1 MEMAFRFVL
10 IFAAALSLSAF
21 PVEHRHLHGRC
32 IGDLQIDTAGVSF
45 GTAGGL
51 AAGDPKHAG
60 HWKLED
66 IRELKLAPDHVYVL
80 TYHRGYDFRGEVPAQ
95 KLYAALRNAMDR
107 RLVLEAAEPPRPALY
122 SVPVKHRG
130 GGEGVLAFGDDALVY
145 TSDARDESRTWRY
158 RDIDNIATS
167 GPFQLTLTTFERARA
182 HYHDRKDFNF
192 ELKQPITEAQYNRL
206 WLLVEKKNGRI
217 P

>member
-1 MEMAFRFVL
+1 MAFRLTLV
-10 IFAAALSLSAF
+10 FASALSLSAF

-32 IGDLQIDTAGVSF
+32 AGDLRIDTVGVSF
-45 GTAGGL
+45 TGSR
-51 AAGDPKHAG
+51 KHDA

-66 IRELKLAPDHVYVL
+66 IRELKLAPDGVYVL
-80 TYHRGYDFRGEVPAQ
+80 TYRGAYDFRGEVPAQ
-95 KLYAALRNAMDR
+95 RLYAELRNVMDQ
-107 RLVLEAAEPPRPALY
+107 RLVFEAARPEAHAIW

-130 GGEGVLAFGDDALVY
+130 GADGVLAFGEDSVVY

-158 RDIDNIATS
+158 PDIDNIATS
-167 GPFQLTLTTFERARA
+167 GPLQLTITTFERALV
-182 HYHDRKDFNF
+182 HYNDRKDFNF
-192 ELKQPITEAQYNRL
+192 ELKQPITEAKYNEL